1 VDEVGNRPNPLTESR
16 LTWPTDLRKKAPR
29 ASPGARAVCSA
40 LLAHPR
46 PGDVRDARSACRRA
60 SCSYET
66 SQLAGT
72 ASLRG
77 YQSESLCRMR
87 LR

>member
-1 VDEVGNRPNPLTESR
+1 MPFPIRDSR
-16 LTWPTDLRKKAPR
+16 LTRVGRPRKDAITVVR
-29 ASPGARAVCSA
+29 RSWSTRARATFGTHDLHA
-40 LLAHPR
+40 GER
-46 PGDVRDARSACRRA
+46 PATRPP
-60 SCSYET
+60 E
-66 SQLAGT
+66 LAGT